1 MFEDWFRRLDLP
13 MSWEAFVSLPRH
25 PAYRYE
31 YANGIAEITGRAKY
45 MHCRK
50 CLSPADLQ
58 ATNKADDAW
67 EIRPLCDSDWSC
79 LPNLFAQAFSGTV
92 PFLTLEPENRLRA
105 AESLLARTRTGGDGP
120 FVPEACCAARS
131 RETGEP
137 IGAALV
143 TLVPSHSLIWSCEQS
158 LGEMVP
164 HLTWIFVSPGESRRG
179 LGIAL
184 LSYSSQGLTRI
195 GYSNLYSTF
204 LQGHQASMYWHW
216 RAGFELLGHPASPG
230 RINRSR
236 QN

>member
-50 CLSPADLQ
+50 CLSPADSQ
-58 ATNKADDAW
+58 ATNKADDW
-67 EIRPLCDSDWSC
+67 EIRPLCEPDWSR
-79 LPNLFAQAFSGTV
+79 LPHLFEQAFAGTA
-92 PFLTLEPENRLRA
+92 PFLHLDLESRKLA
-105 AESLLARTRTGGDGP
+105 AESLLARTRSGGDGP
-120 FVPEACCAARS
+120 FVPEACFVARS

-143 TLVPSHSLIWSCEQS
+143 TLVPSRSVIWSCEES
-158 LGEMVP
+158 VGEMVP
-164 HLTWIFVSPGESRRG
+164 HLTWIFVSPWESRRG
-179 LGIAL
+179 LGTGL
-184 LSYSSQGLTRI
+184 LYYASQGLTRI
-195 GYSNLYSTF
+195 GYSELYSTF
-204 LQGHQASMYWHW
+204 LQGHQASMCWHW

-230 RINRSR
+230 RINRS
-236 QN
+236 